1 MSAWVMLSVA
11 IVTEIAA
18 TMSLRASNGFTR
30 LLPSIVVIAGYGLSF
45 FLLSLVLKTLPVGMV
60 YAIWSAVGIAALA
73 ILGRLV
79 WNDPLPPLAVVGL
92 LLIVGGIVVLRVAV
106 GTAER

>member
-30 LLPSIVVIAGYGLSF
+30 LVPSIVVIAGYGLSF
-45 FLLSLVLKTLPVGMV
+45 FLLSHVLKTLPVGMV

-79 WNDPLPPLAVVGL
+79 WNDPLPPLAVAGL
-92 LLIVGGIVVLRVAV
+92 GLIVGGIVVLRVAI
-106 GTAER
+106 GAAER